1 MDESNAAEACPQG
14 LVPLDVA
21 ARRIFKR
28 VYLPF
33 HHPQAGPAPDQLNGL
48 ASAICGLAPVYVLDE
63 RGGAKRR
70 LSADDLSG
78 GLFRG
83 GARELGFLDGRE
95 SIRNLAVSG
104 AEVERAARMLHDAIS
119 G

>member
-1 MDESNAAEACPQG
+1 MGQTEAQQPSSDE
-14 LVPLDVA
+14 LVPLNVA
-21 ARRIFKR
+21 ARLIFQR

-33 HHPQAGPAPDQLNGL
+33 HHPQAGPLPDQLNGL
-48 ASAICGLAPVYVLDE
+48 ANVICGLAPVYALDE
-63 RGGAKRR
+63 RGRSARR
-70 LSADDLSG
+70 LSAEDLSG

-83 GARELGFLDGRE
+83 GARELLFLDGRE

-104 AEVERAARMLHDAIS
+104 AELERAARVLHDAVS